1 MKLKT
6 TKAQIKN
13 NFINIYS
20 IGYCDIQYLTYYKN
34 PFAYSSGVCGWAC
47 DYYEIENVCLS
58 TGYNPIGK
66 NVDYN
71 TLRKY
76 ELKAQK
82 IVLDYN
88 IDYKT
93 REKKTNK
100 LLIEFIKKLINK

>member
-6 TKAQIKN
+6 TKTQIKN
-13 NFINIYS
+13 NFNTIIS
-20 IGYCDIQYLTYYKN
+20 IGYCNVQYLTYYKN
-34 PFAYSSGVCGWAC
+34 PFAYSSGVNGWAC

-58 TGYNPIGK
+58 TGYNPIGQ

-71 TLRKY
+71 LVRKY

-88 IDYKT
+88 INYKIK
-93 REKKTNK
+93 EKKFNK
-100 LLIEFIKKLINK
+100 LLIEFIKNL

>member
-6 TKAQIKN
+6 TKTQIKN
-13 NFINIYS
+13 NFNTIVS

-34 PFAYSSGVCGWAC
+34 PFAYSSGVNGWAC
-47 DYYEIENVCLS
+47 DYYEIENICLS
-58 TGYNPIGK
+58 TGYSPIGQ

-71 TLRKY
+71 LIRKY

-88 IDYKT
+88 IDYKI
-93 REKKTNK
+93 REKKINK
-100 LLIEFIKKLINK
+100 LLKDFINLIN